1 MVDERG
7 RGEMVFWKNEKDV
20 EVYSP
25 PGHEGTFNR
34 RLVGPSEGIEHL
46 EVIIGE
52 MEPGG
57 LADPHLHDDMEQ
69 IMYILSG
76 KMHAIIEGEEAVLT
90 AGDVVWIP
98 KKAMHDIRNAGD
110 ENLRF
115 VLMYSPQ
122 KVKG

>member
-1 MVDERG
+1 
-7 RGEMVFWKNEKDV
+7 MVFWKNEKDV

-34 RLVGPSEGIEHL
+34 RLVGPAEGIEHL

-57 LADPHLHDDMEQ
+57 LAEPHLHEDIEQ

-76 KMHAIIEGEEAVLT
+76 KMHASIEGEEAYLST
-90 AGDVVWIP
+90 GDIVWIP
-98 KKAMHDIRNAGD
+98 KNAMHDIRNTGD
-110 ENLRF
+110 ETLRF